1 MRLKIL
7 ITPAIA
13 LGFTLAAAP
22 ALGQAVGMQIVDTS
36 GGAVGTVTAIKGDN
50 VQIKTDKHEALLPK
64 TSFRVDNGKLVFG
77 MTQAQLDTQ
86 IESAAEAGQKAI
98 VAGATVNGTAGTS
111 VGKIDAVDSG
121 QVTITLT
128 SGKRIQVPSTGL
140 RGNADGTVTI
150 GYTAEQ
156 LDALT
161 SGTPAT
167 PATAGSAP
175 TSGTT
180 SGK

>member
-1 MRLKIL
+1 M
-7 ITPAIA
+7 TSA
-13 LGFTLAAAP
+13 LAFALASIAAP
-22 ALGQAVGMQIVDTS
+22 AAGQAVGMQVVDTA
-36 GGAVGTVTAIKGDN
+36 GGTVGTVTAINGDN
-50 VQIKTDKHEALLPK
+50 VQVKTDKHEALLPK
-64 TSFRVDNGKLVFG
+64 TSFRADKGKLVFG
-77 MTQAQLDTQ
+77 MTQAQLDAQ
-86 IESAAEAGQKAI
+86 IEAAAAAGQKAI
-98 VAGATVNGTAGTS
+98 VAGATVNGSAGTS

-128 SGKRIQVPSTGL
+128 SGKRIQVPSSGL

-161 SGTPAT
+161 SGTPAA
-167 PATAGSAP
+167 PASGTTTP

>member
-1 MRLKIL
+1 MRLKTL
-7 ITPAIA
+7 ITSTIA

-22 ALGQAVGMQIVDTS
+22 ALGQAVGMQIVDTA
-36 GGAVGTVTAIKGDN
+36 GGTVGTVTAIKGDN

-77 MTQAQLDTQ
+77 MTQAQLDAQ

-161 SGTPAT
+161 SSTPAA
-167 PATAGSAP
+167 PATGGAT